1 MKFKGGG
8 KGGKKGRPG
17 SVAHSAMSI
26 RSESGFSECKGLV
39 EMAKWKV
46 NVGPLEKGKTSE
58 RREGVPVNG
67 EGKRGREREGGVGL
81 CVYIFWGVRDG

>member
-1 MKFKGGG
+1 MG
-8 KGGKKGRPG
+8 KGGKGRPG
-17 SVAHSAMSI
+17 SVVHSAMSI

-67 EGKRGREREGGVGL
+67 EGKRGEEKEKGELGCVCIFYGL
-81 CVYIFWGVRDG
+81 RDG

>member
-1 MKFKGGG
+1 
-8 KGGKKGRPG
+8 
-17 SVAHSAMSI
+17 MSI

-58 RREGVPVNG
+58 RREDVLVNG
-67 EGKRGREREGGVGL
+67 EGERGKRKRRGSWAV
-81 CVYIFWGVRDG
+81 CVYFMG